1 MTSVEINP
9 DQLRTAASDCDRIH
23 GSIVTA
29 LRNLQSAVDA
39 EQAPWGNDSFGKKF
53 ADGDKGYLAVSKNLL
68 DGINDLAT
76 TFGTFASGQREAAD
90 ELNNADTG
98 HANG

>member
-9 DQLRTAASDCDRIH
+9 EQLRTAASDCDRIH
-23 GSIVTA
+23 SSVLSTLKT
-29 LRNLQSAVDA
+29 LRTAVDA

-53 ADGDKGYLAVSKNLL
+53 ADGDKGYIAVSKNLL
-68 DGINDLAT
+68 EGINDLAT

-90 ELNNADTG
+90 ELSNADTG
-98 HANG
+98 HSNG

>member
-9 DQLRTAASDCDRIH
+9 EQLRTAASDCDRIH
-23 GSIVTA
+23 SAILTA
-29 LRNLQSAVDA
+29 MKSLQTAVDA
-39 EQAPWGNDSFGKKF
+39 KQAPWGSDSFGKKF
-53 ADGDKGYLAVSKNLL
+53 ADGEKGYVAVSKNLL

-90 ELNNADTG
+90 ELSNADTG
-98 HANG
+98 NANH